1 FGTYPWVVPNHSPIR
16 SQLPADT
23 FGTYRNISPNH
34 PKSGSGRIITG
45 LRTPP
50 FVIPNV
56 GRNPA
61 PKEEKIHR

>member
-1 FGTYPWVVPNHSPIR
+1 VVPNHSPIR

-23 FGTYRNISPNH
+23 FGTYRNISPNY
-34 PKSGSGRIITG
+34 PKSGSGRITTG
-45 LRTPP
+45 FRTSP

-61 PKEEKIHR
+61 RKRKDSSLTL